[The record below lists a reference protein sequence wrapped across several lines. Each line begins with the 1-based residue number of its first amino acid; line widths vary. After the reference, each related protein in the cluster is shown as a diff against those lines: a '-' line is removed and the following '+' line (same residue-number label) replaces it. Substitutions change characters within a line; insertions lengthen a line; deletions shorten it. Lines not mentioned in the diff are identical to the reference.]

1 MHVFRYCNVNQLQ
14 KSKSK
19 PKKNP
24 FQNPY
29 LQQYNICSNLKIDS
43 NYMGLKQKI
52 GNKIQCSINVLL
64 H

>member
-1 MHVFRYCNVNQLQ
+1 MHVFRFWNVNKLQ

-19 PKKNP
+19 PKQNP

-43 NYMGLKQKI
+43 NYMELKTK
-52 GNKIQCSINVLL
+52 NKKQNTIVV
-64 H
+64 